1 MNNDSGHIL
10 IVERGVDSFKQI
22 ELTDKTITLG
32 RGRGADIIVDNSYVS
47 SIHAE
52 ISVFEGQFAIK
63 DLDSTNGTSVNGK
76 ELSKEKVKLN
86 LEDKIQLA
94 DGEVVL
100 RLVKQSS
107 QPPVSTQDGLI
118 QTDEPGKKP
127 FPTGTVTF
135 MFTDIYESSSMV
147 DRLGDNKARIVL
159 KDHERITR
167 QEIEKHN
174 GYEVKAQGDGF
185 MVAFSSAREAVQCS
199 ISVQRA
205 MSRYRIVNP
214 GQPIN
219 VRIGLNTGEA
229 ITDENDFFGKSVI
242 IAARVSSKADKDEIY
257 VSSLTRQITESAGDI
272 NFEDKDEVALKGLS
286 GVHKLSAVIWE

>member
-1 MNNDSGHIL
+1 MNDIYGHVL
-10 IVERGVDSFKQI
+10 IVERGFDSLSEI
-22 ELTDKTITLG
+22 ELTNKTVTLG
-32 RGRGADIIVDNSYVS
+32 RGRAADVVIDNSYVS

-52 ISVFEGQFAIK
+52 ISVLEGQFAIR

-76 ELSKEKVKLN
+76 PLSQEKIKLN
-86 LEDKIQLA
+86 IEDKIQLA

-107 QPPVSTQDGLI
+107 KDPAYIKDNIGDEGVSS
-118 QTDEPGKKP
+118 KKP

-159 KDHERITR
+159 RDHERITR

-185 MVAFSSAREAVQCS
+185 MVAFSSAREAIQCS
-199 ISVQRA
+199 ISIQSA
-205 MSRYRIVNP
+205 LSRYRIVNSD
-214 GQPIN
+214 QPIN

-272 NFEDKDEVALKGLS
+272 NFEDKGEVTLKGLS
-286 GVHKLSAVIWE
+286 GVHTISAVVWE